1 MALKVAWTVG
11 SMLAIGIGGI
21 ASAQGIY
28 SCVDAKGRKI
38 TADRP
43 IIECIDRTQQELSRS
58 GRVKREIGPSLTAQ
72 ERAALEE
79 KERQA
84 AEVRARE
91 AEEKRRDRALLI
103 RYPTRAE
110 HDKERAIALDQ
121 VDEVIKASS
130 KRTVELADQRRAI
143 DAELEFYAK
152 DPSRVPGSLKR
163 KVDENVRSIDVQK
176 KFIVDQE
183 GEKKRVSRRFDE
195 ELLKLSP
202 LWASRDGGTVTPT
215 AVSVRPSAKN

>member
-1 MALKVAWTVG
+1 MAG
-11 SMLAIGIGGI
+11 GMLAIGIGGI

-28 SCVDAKGRKI
+28 SCVDARGNKI

-43 IIECIDRTQQELSRS
+43 IIECIDRTQRELSRS

-72 ERAALEE
+72 EQAALEA
-79 KERQA
+79 KEREA
-84 AEVRARE
+84 AEIRARE
-91 AEEKRRDRALLI
+91 AEDKRRDRALLV

-121 VDEVIKASS
+121 IDEVIKASS
-130 KRTVELADQRRAI
+130 KRTVELAEQRKAV

-163 KVDENVRSIDVQK
+163 KISENANSIEVQK
-176 KFIVDQE
+176 KFIADQE
-183 GEKKRVSRRFDE
+183 AEKKRVSRRFDE

-202 LWASRDGGTVTPT
+202 LWAPRTDAS
-215 AVSVRPSAKN
+215 AVPVAAGVRPAAKN